1 MRNIFIIAIIV
12 VSIGYM
18 ISILVNKYETI
29 KETSNK
35 STKLK

>member
-12 VSIGYM
+12 ISLGYM
-18 ISILVNKYETI
+18 VSILVNKYETI

-35 STKLK
+35 SAKLK

>member
-12 VSIGYM
+12 ISLGYM
-18 ISILVNKYETI
+18 VSILVNKYETI

-35 STKLK
+35 SSKLK